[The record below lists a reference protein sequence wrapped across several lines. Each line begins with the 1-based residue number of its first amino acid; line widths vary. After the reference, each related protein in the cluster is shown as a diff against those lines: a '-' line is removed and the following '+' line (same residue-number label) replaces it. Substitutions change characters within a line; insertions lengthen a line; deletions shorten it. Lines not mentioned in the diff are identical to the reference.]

1 MHRLAITVLAAL
13 LFVQT
18 ALAEGKHV
26 ILLIDDS
33 RDMRGWREPLE
44 EKLPGWLF
52 RGPDPSDPDT
62 PRFDPAADALSVLYF
77 SLHNEG
83 PPDACKSVR
92 GDVISPATLLQIE
105 PMASSDEAT
114 FRRALQESLDRP
126 CRFDGHL
133 SPIVTSPIL
142 AMPYLRDHIPSGAL
156 FSRVLI
162 ATVTNDE
169 FNFKAS
175 TPSAEMSYLVKDF
188 PEYDVQAPEA
198 TLAMAAAVTSAFNFD
213 ANVRWRAE
221 RDGLRYRVIEAVG
234 RGRAPEA
241 AMVFNRRIQLD
252 RVAAGGDRVFGIPKI
267 PGTGD
272 IRIPPS
278 ELVPLA
284 LDWKLAGRNG
294 TLDLTR
300 CAPLVCTAGEDGMR
314 IDLFDPAVNPLVQ
327 TAADPPFGPQ
337 TLWFRVA
344 FRLQT
349 GALYDH
355 LGSRSEWQQM
365 ELTPPSAASAWLLA
379 VPLPVDNSVLTK
391 LWFRGDGAPPDGG
404 LTQEESVTRLARLN
418 FAVWCVT
425 IALLV
430 LLIARAARRSRVYAF
445 EPALEWASAGEVV
458 LDFDRPGRSR
468 ILAGSLIVRNR
479 GKAGWLGRRL
489 GGVDQP
495 TRDAAVSLDPDAAG
509 RLKAAGF
516 ELSDDVALGFV
527 DASRV
532 LTGSVRDAVSEGRQ
546 IHVFLA
552 EEAIADFRAAGDIEE
567 QVVSLK
573 FPVTVEFAANDV
585 ASAQYATIAAD
596 VAIDIRLKPEK
607 PRTPSVAY
615 EPAPHRPLHY
625 RADARLPVGR
635 FLFRSNAG
643 HRFAQPYAGAYALAT
658 ECERRPL
665 GGDPLRVVP
674 GTVTL
679 EARQDAEAAVEL
691 WCGAEDVR
699 NPDPVSHRYAFALR
713 GDHEPLYRASDL
725 SFDLHRDPSR
735 AELELHLTYRSKRVE
750 VHWDAA
756 RKAWA
761 CRAEPGVDVAVENG
775 VVRFAKASHYAFEA
789 QEATRIALGIEVGNS
804 ARSGKGSVAVRV
816 GGKLVVAPDVAGM
829 LHMRQE
835 WVPNDIVDVPPH
847 PLVVR
852 EGEQPIFAD
861 VYLRSTPI
869 SSIDGGELAPE
880 KCSVQLALAI
890 EITTDSGDAGHRS
903 LGVQFPLHL
912 EQLPGAN
919 VVVIDFGT
927 SAIAAA
933 VGTAGERND
942 NPLLDLQ
949 HVKVY
954 GDVNVASIDEI
965 GAERD
970 TPFLSSGILCD
981 AEDRQAV
988 TEYGKNLPPGFPKH
1002 TGIGGA
1008 SLDPSVAS
1016 FISLPARTNDL
1027 QDRPGRVLLSLKTWL
1042 GLNAQY
1048 VPLPAGEVRYLDG
1061 AKLRTESSLPLD
1073 ELLEASYS
1081 ALAHA
1086 YLKPFGPLGAGQVVI
1101 CHPNTFS
1108 ELHRERLRNIAWKA
1122 LAEPLQV
1129 IAPKHLHLMSE
1140 SDAVAYAYCWDRMRE
1155 ITPRGTE
1162 RVLVYDLGAGTLD
1175 LSVITI
1181 EWNANPVYPIFRAR
1195 RHLGVPIAGN
1205 YFDQTIARITHELLS
1220 EPEVLGT
1227 DKLQYVHPVV
1237 SQVSVEEE
1245 HATAS
1250 RALWSAIRQAK
1261 QQWGEDRDFEVVIG
1275 DPLRRNGL
1283 VAYDPGKGGAD
1294 VPERGDGRAVVIRQE
1309 TPGGERL
1316 VLSIPYET
1324 MASHPQVERVVDF
1337 VTREVIAEALG
1348 IAGVK
1353 PGEIDTLIISGRGTL
1368 WPGLRKR
1375 VERELPNAR
1384 PAPFQSSQMMKA
1396 AVARGAIARHDFIRQ
1411 NAIDAEDG
1419 IRGRLAIVYGR
1430 DAATRAVF
1438 EDEWDRPVRIPVSK
1452 FRVVDVALSRPDP
1465 ARDLGNG
1472 SLRKHFYV
1480 GVGRHEYATQQVGGN
1495 VLHFKKVG
1503 GGEIVITNEDGDQY
1517 RIGRRDTIH
1526 KAWADWPVGHPFLN
1540 LDEEQA

>member
-1 MHRLAITVLAAL
+1 MAL
-13 LFVQT
+13 LAFLFAQ
-18 ALAEGKHV
+18 AAFADGKHV

-33 RDMRGWREPLE
+33 KDMRGWREPLK
-44 EKLPGWLF
+44 EKLPGWVF
-52 RGPDPSDPDT
+52 RGPDPSDPET
-62 PRFDPAADALSVLYF
+62 PRFDPSTDTLSVLYF

-83 PPDACKSVR
+83 SPNACKNVR

-105 PMASSDEAT
+105 RMASSDEAT
-114 FRRALQESLDRP
+114 FRRGLQESLNRP

-133 SPIVTSPIL
+133 SPIITSPIL

-162 ATVTNDE
+162 ATATNDE

-175 TPSAEMSYLVKDF
+175 TPSAEMSYLVNDF
-188 PEYDVQAPEA
+188 PEYDVQAPPA
-198 TLAMAAAVTSAFNFD
+198 TLAMATAVTSTFNFD
-213 ANVRWRAE
+213 ASARWQTE
-221 RDGLRYRVIEAVG
+221 HDGLRYRVIEAVG

-241 AMVFNRRIQLD
+241 GLVFNRRLQLD
-252 RVAAGGDRVFGIPKI
+252 RVAGGGGRTFGIPKI
-267 PGTGD
+267 PGAAY

-278 ELVPLA
+278 ELAPLT
-284 LDWKLAGRNG
+284 LDWKLAGRSG

-300 CAPLVCTAGEDGMR
+300 CAPPACAAGEDGMR
-314 IDLFDPAVNPLVQ
+314 IDLFHPAVNPLVQ
-327 TAADPPFGPQ
+327 TAADAPFGPQ

-349 GALYDH
+349 NGLYDY
-355 LGSRSEWQQM
+355 LGTRSEWQQM
-365 ELTPPSAASAWLLA
+365 ELTPLPAASAWLLA
-379 VPLPVDNSVLTK
+379 YPLSIDNSVLTK

-418 FAVWCVT
+418 FAAWCMT
-425 IALLV
+425 ILLLV

-445 EPALEWASAGEVV
+445 APALEWAPAGEVV
-458 LDFDRPGRSR
+458 LDFDRPGRGR

-479 GKAGWLGRRL
+479 GTAGWLGRRL

-495 TRDAAVSLDPDAAG
+495 TREAAVSLDPDAAA

-516 ELSDDVALGFV
+516 ELSNDVAIGFF
-527 DASRV
+527 DANRV
-532 LTGSVRDAVSEGRQ
+532 LTGNVRDAVSEGRQ
-546 IHVFLA
+546 VHVFLA
-552 EEAIADFRAAGDIEE
+552 EDAIADYHAPAGIEE
-567 QVVSLK
+567 QVVSLT
-573 FPVTVEFAANDV
+573 FPVKVQFAASDV
-585 ASAQYATIAAD
+585 ASAQYATITAD

-607 PRTPSVAY
+607 PRTPSVVY

-625 RADARLPVGR
+625 QHEARLSIGR
-635 FLFRSNAG
+635 FLFRSNAA
-643 HRFAQPYAGAYALAT
+643 HRFAQPYVGAYALAT

-665 GGDPLRVVP
+665 AGDPLRVVP

-679 EARQDAEAAVEL
+679 EARHDAEAAVEL
-691 WCGAEDVR
+691 WCGSEDVR

-713 GDHEPLYRASDL
+713 GDHDPLYRANDL

-750 VHWDAA
+750 AHWDAA

-761 CRAEPGVDVAVENG
+761 CRAEPGVDVVVEGN
-775 VVRFAKASHYAFEA
+775 VVRFDKPSHYAFET

-804 ARSGKGSVAVRV
+804 AKGGKGSVAVRV
-816 GGKLVVAPDVAGM
+816 ASKLVVAPDVAGI

-835 WVPNDIVDVPPH
+835 WTPNDIVDVPPH
-847 PLVVR
+847 ALVVR
-852 EGEQPIFAD
+852 EGESPIFAE

-869 SSIDGGELAPE
+869 ASIDGGELAPE
-880 KCSVQLALAI
+880 KCSVHLMLAV
-890 EITTDSGDAGHRS
+890 EITTDSGDIVHRS

-912 EQLPGAN
+912 EQRPGAN

-933 VGTAGERND
+933 VGIAGERND

-949 HVKVY
+949 HVKVN
-954 GDVNVASIDEI
+954 GDINVASIDAV

-970 TPFLSSGILCD
+970 TPFLPSGIVCD
-981 AEDRQAV
+981 ADDRQTV
-988 TEYGKNLPPGFPKH
+988 TPYGMNLPPGFPKH

-1016 FISLPARTNDL
+1016 FISLPALTNDL
-1027 QDRPGRVLLSLKTWL
+1027 EDRPGRVLLSLKTWL

-1048 VPLPAGEVRYLDG
+1048 VPLPSGEVRYLEG
-1061 AKLRTESSLPLD
+1061 TKLRTEVSLPLD

-1181 EWNANPVYPIFRAR
+1181 EWNADPVYPVFRAR

-1205 YFDQTIARITHELLS
+1205 YFDQTLARIIHELLS
-1220 EPEVLGT
+1220 EPDLLGT
-1227 DKLQYVHPVV
+1227 HQLQYVHPVV
-1237 SQVSVEEE
+1237 SRVSLEVE
-1245 HATAS
+1245 HASAS

-1275 DPLRRNGL
+1275 DPTSKDGL
-1283 VAYDPGKGGAD
+1283 VACARDATSAD
-1294 VPERGDGRAVVIRQE
+1294 VPEQAYGRAAVIRRAK
-1309 TPGGERL
+1309 PGGGESL
-1316 VLSIPYET
+1316 VLSIPYEKIV
-1324 MASHPQVERVVDF
+1324 SHPRIERVVDF

-1348 IAGVK
+1348 VAGVK
-1353 PGEIDTLIISGRGTL
+1353 PEEIDTLIISGRGTL

-1384 PAPFQSSQMMKA
+1384 SAPFQSSQMMKA

-1411 NAIDAEDG
+1411 NAIDVDDG
-1419 IRGRLAIVYGR
+1419 IHGRLAVVYGHG
-1430 DAATRAVF
+1430 AATRAVF
-1438 EDEWDRPVRIPVSK
+1438 EDEWDRPIRIPVAK
-1452 FRVVDVALSRPDP
+1452 FRVVDVALSKPDP
-1465 ARDLGNG
+1465 ARDLSNG

-1480 GVGRHEYATQQVGGN
+1480 GIGRHEYATQQVGGN
-1495 VLHFKKVG
+1495 VLHFKKVS
-1503 GGEIVITNEDGDQY
+1503 GGEIVITNEDGDQS

-1526 KAWADWPVGHPFLN
+1526 NAWAAWPVGHPFLN
-1540 LDEEQA
+1540 PDEEQA